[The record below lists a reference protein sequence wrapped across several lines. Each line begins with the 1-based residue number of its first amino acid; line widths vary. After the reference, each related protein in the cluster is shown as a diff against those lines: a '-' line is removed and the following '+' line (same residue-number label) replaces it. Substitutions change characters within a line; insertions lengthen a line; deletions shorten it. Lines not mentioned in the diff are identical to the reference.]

1 MTCCGFETWAEV
13 NLGLILTIVLKAQL
27 ATAVDEFNP
36 TVSTNCPEGWTGP
49 KCDYKCFCSMEKCN
63 EYSECQDSVSCLEN
77 YFGPA
82 CQYVNIVPNSIEHT
96 GPILDQLESTCTS
109 MSNGSS
115 QKVQFERPQAFTFLR
130 LFLEDLSKMTSVDV
144 QFSGGDFKTKRSC
157 ETFSYMYISST
168 TMDVHCYTSELYTEV
183 EVIWYGDVDVCGIYI
198 SGGRNLVAR
207 SSANSSSSEADETA
221 DKAVDSHTPSNTI
234 CFHSSANDTDPRF
247 SVSLTGMVRIH
258 KVILYGC
265 DDCEMNVS
273 SGPNHLSMK
282 ENSTSLQAHQQEW
295 NLLLHLVSPTIS
307 IKSKSVDLTLC
318 EIVVLGDCQK
328 GHHGLDCLWQCKD
341 YCPQRRCDLLHDT
354 CASCGPYH
362 YGTDCKK
369 ACPDCGGL
377 GLCENLKGACLEGCK
392 PNQSTKCISYESV
405 VDNGT
410 ADDGSTMTSKGEER
424 IQVWM
429 VYLVVAGAALTTIT
443 LCFLFVSL
451 TKRDSIMNLKVVGES
466 IPPARRL
473 SRIRSE
479 SVA

>member
-1 MTCCGFETWAEV
+1 MTSDDKKKQAVPGTTPPYPQGCQLPVRSNEEDTEINGRSVSTEFSIEFHRRFFISPSPKECLYSGALTGNLHENNNRINIVCTYTASPATTISNYILSRLTMTCCGFETWAEV
-13 NLGLILTIVLKAQL
+13 SLGLILTIVLKAQL
-27 ATAVDEFNP
+27 ATAVDGFNP
-36 TVSTNCPEGWTGP
+36 TISTHCPEGWTGP
-49 KCDYKCFCSMEKCN
+49 KCDYKCLCSMEKCN

-96 GPILDQLESTCTS
+96 GPILDQLETTCTS

-115 QKVQFERPQAFTFLR
+115 QSVQFERPQAFTFLR

-207 SSANSSSSEADETA
+207 SSANSSSSDADQTA

-273 SGPNHLSMK
+273 SGPNHLSLK

-307 IKSKSVDLTLC
+307 MKSKSVDLTLC
-318 EIVVLGDCQK
+318 EIVVLG
-328 GHHGLDCLWQCKD
+328 
-341 YCPQRRCDLLHDT
+341 
-354 CASCGPYH
+354 
-362 YGTDCKK
+362 
-369 ACPDCGGL
+369 
-377 GLCENLKGACLEGCK
+377 
-392 PNQSTKCISYESV
+392 
-405 VDNGT
+405 
-410 ADDGSTMTSKGEER
+410 
-424 IQVWM
+424 
-429 VYLVVAGAALTTIT
+429 
-443 LCFLFVSL
+443 
-451 TKRDSIMNLKVVGES
+451 
-466 IPPARRL
+466 
-473 SRIRSE
+473 
-479 SVA
+479 